1 MEEDSG
7 KNLET
12 EKMTLNDNKKEDE
25 KNVGKEQEKTA
36 DKKQV
41 ETGKTQNVMVDTNKQ
56 DNKTKEDSKG
66 NTAVGVGVAA
76 AGLLAVSAVASGG
89 KGCCDTFIEK
99 FCCCFK

>member
-25 KNVGKEQEKTA
+25 KKVEQKKKKTA
-36 DKKQV
+36 DNQV
-41 ETGKTQNVMVDTNKQ
+41 ETGKTQNVMDDTKKQ

>member
-1 MEEDSG
+1 MEEESG

-41 ETGKTQNVMVDTNKQ
+41 ETGKTQNVMVDT
-56 DNKTKEDSKG
+56 
-66 NTAVGVGVAA
+66 
-76 AGLLAVSAVASGG
+76 
-89 KGCCDTFIEK
+89 
-99 FCCCFK
+99 